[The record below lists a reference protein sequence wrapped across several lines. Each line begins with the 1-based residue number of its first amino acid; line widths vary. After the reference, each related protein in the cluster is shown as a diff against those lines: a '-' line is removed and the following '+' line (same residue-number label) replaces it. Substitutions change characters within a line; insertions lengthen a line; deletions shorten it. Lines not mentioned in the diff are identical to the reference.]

1 MCESIEQNNGRVELH
16 VRRFQKRIFRVIRVS
31 YRDFRGDLEDLGGT
45 MRNRNQRNMVTWTD
59 SQGSSP
65 VPGNLHAGFQE
76 EGEMI
81 TSPPYSTKMGGNYL
95 MCFLKK
101 ASISLM

>member
-81 TSPPYSTKMGGNYL
+81 TSPPYSTL
-95 MCFLKK
+95 
-101 ASISLM
+101 SLIK